1 MKAFLTASF
10 AAILFVSPAYA
21 VSIQVLESNS
31 DFMEF
36 NQGGTVF
43 RINLSDLRQG
53 NIALKSADL
62 LSRLV
67 ELTQVR
73 DLRSSF
79 PLDEPTR
86 MVDPGLTFGERFFWC
101 DVNGVPTPDDTVATT
116 HVCAQDNIITNVA
129 FDEAGQF
136 FILSI
141 RVARDCVGNPAFVS
155 CAP

>member
-1 MKAFLTASF
+1 MKALLTALF
-10 AAILFVSPAYA
+10 AAILFASPAHA
-21 VSIQVLESNS
+21 VSIQVLQSNS

-53 NIALKSADL
+53 SIALKSADL
-62 LSRLV
+62 LDRLV
-67 ELTQVR
+67 TLTQVR

-101 DVNGVPTPDDTVATT
+101 DADGAPTPDDTVATT
-116 HVCAQDNIITNVA
+116 HVCAQDNIITNIA

-136 FILSI
+136 FILTI
-141 RVARDCVGNPAFVS
+141 RVARDCASNPDFVS

>member
-1 MKAFLTASF
+1 MKSLITALF
-10 AAILFVSPAYA
+10 AAILFVSPAHA

-31 DFMEF
+31 EFMEL

-43 RINLSDLRQG
+43 KIFLSDLRQG
-53 NIALKSADL
+53 SIALKSADL
-62 LSRLV
+62 LTRLV

-86 MVDPGLTFGERFFWC
+86 MVDPGLTFGEQFFWC
-101 DVNGVPTPDDTVATT
+101 DADGIPTPDDTKATT
-116 HVCAQDNIITNVA
+116 HVCAQDNIITEIRFDDVSGA
-129 FDEAGQF
+129 FSLD
-136 FILSI
+136 I
-141 RVARDCVGNPAFVS
+141 RNSQNCASNPDFVS

>member
-1 MKAFLTASF
+1 MKAILTAFF
-10 AAILFVSPAYA
+10 AALLFASPAHA
-21 VSIQVLESNS
+21 VSIQVLQSNS

-43 RINLSDLRQG
+43 RIFLSDLRQG
-53 NIALKSADL
+53 SIALKSADL

-86 MVDPGLTFGERFFWC
+86 MVDPGLTFGEQFFWC
-101 DVNGVPTPDDTVATT
+101 DANGIPTPDDTVATT
-116 HVCAQDNIITNVA
+116 HVCAQDNIITEVL
-129 FDEAGQF
+129 FDDASGSF
-136 FILSI
+136 SLSI
-141 RVARDCVGNPAFVS
+141 RVSQNCASNPAFIS